1 MQFYLT
7 LFILSVL
14 LTFCYI
20 FKWNRRYSVYF
31 TILFCII
38 PVACFGYLQQS
49 WAETKEGAL
58 IGLKLAYAGGC
69 FCTLAMVLSIVMLCK
84 FRLTKLFRS
93 LLLVGAILFYLLV
106 LSIGHFPMYYKTV
119 TFVLENGR
127 PVLQKEYGFGHTLF
141 GLWIV
146 FLMVLSMTGI
156 YRGYHRRTEV
166 SRKTTL
172 MLFAMVMIC
181 MVSYY
186 LDRRASLGV
195 ELMPLGYV
203 FGQVVFLIIADRLV
217 LYDVNDTVIDVSL
230 KRGDVAVISFDRK
243 RRFLGCNKTAIRF
256 FPELDGS
263 IIDEP
268 LHMTNNYVSRDA
280 DKRAEIAKVLDDWMD
295 EVERSAEVVEHM
307 YDHEDHIFRFRA
319 DEIVEGRTCRGYNF
333 SITDETREQQYL
345 RLIEDYNNT
354 LEEEVE
360 KKTRHLVEMHD
371 RFVLGM
377 AEMVE
382 GRDSSTGGHI
392 KRTSQGVRLLIGEM
406 RKDPTLNLTYEFARD
421 MIKAAPMHDIGKITI
436 DDAILRKPGNFTP
449 EELAKMREHS
459 AAGAKILHELL
470 ADLGDPEFAA
480 IAENVAHYH
489 HEHMDGTGYPEGLK
503 GEEIPLE
510 ARIMA
515 IADVYDALVSKR
527 YYKDGMSFEDADRII
542 MEGMGTQF
550 DKKLEPF
557 YVAARP
563 KLEAYYKREFEEK
576 N

>member
-1 MQFYLT
+1 MQYYLT

-49 WAETKEGAL
+49 WAIKEEDAL
-58 IGLKLAYAGGC
+58 GGLKLAYSGGC
-69 FCTLAMVLSIVMLCK
+69 FCTLAMVLSIVQLCK
-84 FRLTKLFRS
+84 FRLSKPVRS
-93 LLLVGAILFYLLV
+93 FLLVGSILFYLLI
-106 LSIGHFPMYYKTV
+106 LTIGYYPMYYKTV
-119 TFVLENGR
+119 AFVQENGQSFLR
-127 PVLQKEYGFGHTLF
+127 KEYAYGHTLF
-141 GLWIV
+141 AVWIV
-146 FLMVLSMTGI
+146 FLMALSMTGI
-156 YRGYHRRTEV
+156 IQGYHRRSEV

-172 MLFAMVMIC
+172 MLFSMVLIC
-181 MVSYY
+181 MISYI
-186 LDRRASLGV
+186 LDKRASLGL

-203 FGQVVFLIIADRLV
+203 FGQIVYLIIADRLV
-217 LYDVNDTVIDVSL
+217 LYDVTDTVIDVSL
-230 KRGDVAVISFDRK
+230 KRGDVAVLSFDRK
-243 RRFLGCNKTAIRF
+243 RRFLGCNETAIRF

-268 LHMTNNYVSRDA
+268 LRMTNNYVSRDA
-280 DKRAEIAKVLDDWMD
+280 DKRAEMAKVLDDWMD
-295 EVERSAEVVEHM
+295 EVVSSDEVVEHM
-307 YDHEDHIFRFRA
+307 YDHEGHIFRFRS
-319 DEIVEGRTCRGYNF
+319 DEIMDGRVCRGFSF

-354 LEEEVE
+354 LEQEVE
-360 KKTRHLVEMHD
+360 KKTQHLVEMHD
-371 RFVLGM
+371 KFVLGM

-470 ADLGDPEFAA
+470 ADLGDPEFAT

-527 YYKDGMSFEDADRII
+527 YYKEGMSFEDADRII

-563 KLEAYYKREFEEK
+563 KLEAYYKREFEE
-576 N
+576 NQ